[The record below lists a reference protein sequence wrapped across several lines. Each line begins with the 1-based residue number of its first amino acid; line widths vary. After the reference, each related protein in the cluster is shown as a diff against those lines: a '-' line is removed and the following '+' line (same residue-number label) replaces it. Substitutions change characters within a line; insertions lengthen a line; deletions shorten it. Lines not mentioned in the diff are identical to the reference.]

1 MKDVTVDQLK
11 VGEIGELNGRRYV
24 AVSLTEAGC
33 DQCAFLSAPCDM
45 MSIKCHHG
53 IVLKELAR
61 GTKPEEVESNAIP
74 DSKIIGWMRAALAD
88 DPDTKLG
95 IDPLDRTIQGFINDL
110 NNCVAAG
117 ATHINSVILVNGRD
131 GFSYISFYA
140 YRKLTA
146 EDLRLAKIAELQA
159 SIEAA
164 QTEIDKLQ
172 TPALKL

>member
-1 MKDVTVDQLK
+1 MKDITVDQLK
-11 VGEIGELNGRRYV
+11 VGEIGELNGRQYV

-45 MSIKCHHG
+45 MGIKCHHG
-53 IVLKELAR
+53 IILKELAW
-61 GTKPEEVESNAIP
+61 GLKSKEVESDDVP

-88 DPDTKLG
+88 DPDMKLG
-95 IDPLDRTIQGFINDL
+95 IEPLDRPIQDFINDL
-110 NNCVAAG
+110 NNCTAAG
-117 ATHINSVILVNGRD
+117 VTHVSADHGLDEYGCTNIR
-131 GFSYISFYA
+131 FYA
-140 YRKLTA
+140 YRKPTA
-146 EDLRLAKIAELQA
+146 ENLRLAKIAELQA